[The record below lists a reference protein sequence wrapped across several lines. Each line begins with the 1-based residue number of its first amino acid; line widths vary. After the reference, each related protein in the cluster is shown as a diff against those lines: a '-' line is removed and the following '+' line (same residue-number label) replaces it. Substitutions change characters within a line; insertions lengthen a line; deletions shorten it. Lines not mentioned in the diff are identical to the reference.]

1 LKKGEGIMSWDNE
14 LIQQMEHKRHLMVK
28 TANKYGYTSAETI
41 QYSQELDRLM
51 NIYRCVSKYYY
62 TERLWERTGSPN

>member
-1 LKKGEGIMSWDNE
+1 MSWNNE
-14 LIQQMEHKRHLMVK
+14 LIKQMEHKRNLMVI

-51 NIYRCVSKYYY
+51 NIYRCVSKYDYS
-62 TERLWERTGSPN
+62 ERLWEKQALKN